1 MRTLCVKQ
9 PWADLIASGKKT
21 IELRTWRIKP
31 GPLAIA
37 ASKKTTGNLPGGC
50 IVAVVEVVGCR
61 PAMPEDS
68 AAACFKV
75 EHKGQFWAVELASP
89 LRLPVPVPV
98 KGRLGLFDVE
108 LEVSCQSEPK

>member
-61 PAMPEDS
+61 PATPEDS
-68 AAACFKV
+68 AAAYFRV
-75 EHKGQFWAVELASP
+75 EREGQYWAVELANS

-98 KGRLGLFDVE
+98 KGRLGLFDTE
-108 LEVSCQSEPK
+108 LEGR